1 MHNFTFNHT
10 SHKIYNLNSWGNV
23 FCCVAYFC
31 ACNPESNVALVYPL
45 GRNSIIPLFFR
56 VIENLAKRPHSN
68 YTRRTTLLLLLLWV
82 NSHKYSLPATS
93 VTTGKKI
100 NDKSIILLCL
110 VLQTVVFFCTYVR
123 FNVNFSQTV
132 KESQKFYKI
141 KLQPNLPI
149 ATIQMCFKRSFL
161 GSP

>member
-1 MHNFTFNHT
+1 M
-10 SHKIYNLNSWGNV
+10 SAALGKV
-23 FCCVAYFC
+23 FQVYFC
-31 ACNPESNVALVYPL
+31 ACNPGSTVALVYPL

-68 YTRRTTLLLLLLWV
+68 YTRRTTLLRLLWA

-100 NDKSIILLCL
+100 NDKCIILLCL

-141 KLQPNLPI
+141 ILRPNIPI
-149 ATIQMCFKRSFL
+149 ETINMCFKRNFL
-161 GSP
+161 GSPLITKNWTIAL

>member
-1 MHNFTFNHT
+1 M
-10 SHKIYNLNSWGNV
+10 SAALGNV
-23 FCCVAYFC
+23 FQVYFC
-31 ACNPESNVALVYPL
+31 ACNPGSTVALVYPL

-68 YTRRTTLLLLLLWV
+68 YTRRTTLLLLLWA

-100 NDKSIILLCL
+100 NDKCIISLCL
-110 VLQTVVFFCTYVR
+110 VLQTVVSFFAHMPLL
-123 FNVNFSQTV
+123 NVNFSQTV

-141 KLQPNLPI
+141 ILRPNIPI
-149 ATIQMCFKRSFL
+149 ATMNMCFKRNFL
-161 GSP
+161 GSPLITKNWTIAL

>member
-1 MHNFTFNHT
+1 M
-10 SHKIYNLNSWGNV
+10 SAALGNV
-23 FCCVAYFC
+23 FQVYFC
-31 ACNPESNVALVYPL
+31 ACNPGSTVALVYPL

-68 YTRRTTLLLLLLWV
+68 YTRRTTLLLLLWA

-100 NDKSIILLCL
+100 NDKCIILLCL
-110 VLQTVVFFCTYVR
+110 VLQTVVSFFAHMPLL
-123 FNVNFSQTV
+123 NVNFSQTV

>member
-1 MHNFTFNHT
+1 M
-10 SHKIYNLNSWGNV
+10 SAALGNV
-23 FCCVAYFC
+23 FQVYFC
-31 ACNPESNVALVYPL
+31 ACNPGSTVALVYPL

-68 YTRRTTLLLLLLWV
+68 YTRRTTLLLLLWA

-100 NDKSIILLCL
+100 NDKCIILLCL

-123 FNVNFSQTV
+123 FNANFSQTV
-132 KESQKFYKI
+132 MKKVKSSTRSNYDLTSPLQRYKCVLKETFWD
-141 KLQPNLPI
+141 LPR
-149 ATIQMCFKRSFL
+149 T
-161 GSP
+161 